1 MFSVLYTHQKTK
13 KAKTWQDGVLKI
25 SGTKAV
31 LCDEE
36 FKTLDSLF
44 VRKDQVV
51 SGDEL
56 ESDRYL
62 ITIEE
67 RLCNH
72 PSSDTPQAGSVNTEQ
87 KQEFKRSFNLN
98 QPSKRKR
105 QCFQP
110 PKVINQSR
118 PVLSQCFEPQ
128 AKKPKEE
135 HSFSQKSWKSFSLR
149 KRPASENDPFNI
161 HRSFIGRKEI
171 GKCTSLTQNKE
182 PFGLMVTDEK
192 LTNKQ
197 CDQQVPFNPACTS
210 STEGKRTRLPTTP
223 APPNSSYN
231 SVGQKTLNTR
241 DSTESKRSSAQIL
254 ALFSSKNTGQRVRI
268 PRNGRETDLSYA
280 TEYENSNL
288 EHPNSEEVFGEK
300 QLAKDE
306 HEFRSCVESS
316 LEQTRDCQPNL
327 IDGESAAEADDA
339 EREDS
344 FESLNL
350 SPDFELEARCTV
362 YNHNEDQQGS
372 CGWNVG
378 VNALQSVINR
388 SSHVETIEASSGNPP
403 KVGASSN
410 FAVTNFCTPQ
420 HYSQGYTDQ
429 ALVQQ
434 RISVL
439 PSNLT
444 DNRMLADSKYDTT
457 TSTDF
462 PTNSQKMSVDYS
474 KRNFQSGFCTPPDC
488 AFPAFSIT
496 VSQEESSN
504 LVRSPDAKVHDR
516 GFESASNL
524 RSWRTS
530 SFESKRGDE
539 VNHSLQLDISLSPAS
554 KSFSIDE
561 VKQGNTSMRAV
572 ATTQVKAG
580 DGHSWKG
587 SVVSDTVKREA
598 AVTSGQR
605 KLHQQSS
612 HASSDHTV
620 PWSDR
625 TGWLDTNQD
634 SPPCLL
640 TAERFATSDSLALS
654 STEGFLNRRQVAEQ
668 EVSQTHTGPV
678 QRVPQLLRNR
688 APLLTS
694 PSEDRDDIVSHE
706 RSASSSQLEAAL
718 SSDGRI
724 SEDENLYEKSKDT
737 DNSVVVDSDRHNGLR
752 RVGLG
757 RKLLK
762 NHVRSQ
768 VVQRSHGFRP
778 PTAPG
783 FTTESLSSRERDMAG
798 ELSFPSAEEC
808 NSAVAPT
815 RHVTVPV
822 TFDHVTQYRQVFK
835 AAVREHLNIVL
846 FELARVYHRSLRKVD
861 VSGFGIHD
869 QGNHQQS
876 DSPSCSHGQ
885 ARLRAVKKEG
895 PNKGR
900 LFYTCP
906 ETGQAQCKLFKWAD
920 EYQTNNNGSREV
932 ATKSANKMI
941 TLSSSESLVAYLRS
955 SNIAFYCDCRLTRK
969 YADADK
975 GRVFGP
981 NAKKLKGHRNGF
993 NERADHKKGL
1003 YLELSRKEHS
1013 SVYSKDDVWII
1024 SKSLSFNK
1032 ESTFI
1037 ASSVYYGPSSS
1048 RELEIVPI
1056 SGYSPSNWQ
1065 SGETVHALMAC
1076 NAGTELSCISNIEDH
1091 VKIQNMPVL
1100 PFILQRQGAVEQMN
1114 MRGMTR
1120 ASSSFVSPMLRNHAS
1135 NNLYLPSEVTEALA
1149 EEMIAR
1155 FSLNKDQATA
1165 LQSCAN
1171 MFCSSDCNSRLP
1183 VRLIHGVFGAGKSY
1197 LLAVIV
1203 LYLVELFIVSE
1214 SLNQKSTSSSASSQ
1228 AKILI
1233 SSTTNVAVDR
1243 ILLSLLEM
1251 GFEEFVRVG
1260 SIRKIAKPV
1269 LPYSVHS
1276 TGSDNQELKE
1286 LQALL
1291 KGDLT
1296 PTERTHVRKSIE
1308 RHKMG
1313 ENKKKLSLVRV
1324 VGVTCAATSFPH
1336 LDKLKFPVL
1345 LLDECSQMTEPASLL
1360 PLARFECQRLVL
1372 VGDPKQL
1379 SPTIQGSEP
1388 EHECG
1393 LEQTMF
1399 DRLMKMGYEAILLR
1413 TQYRCHPTI
1422 SAVSNRLFYGNKLL
1436 DGVTAEDRPPL
1447 VDLVPTLCFY
1457 NVAKGKEACGS
1468 DGSYYNE
1475 AEANFVV
1482 FLIECL
1488 LHYGVL
1494 PAQIGVIT
1502 LYKSQLHTIANNLT
1516 ASRAS
1521 SHSELKSIQI
1531 STVDAFQ
1538 GGEKDVIILSCV
1550 RTDHIGF
1557 IDCDRRTNVAL
1568 TRAKRH
1574 LLIIGNL
1581 KMLSCNALWGKVIEH
1596 CHEYPGGLCNSRE
1609 FVKKWQPS
1617 SSAMK
1622 EGPQTNGHS
1631 NSADD
1636 RHVTSCSL
1644 SPEKMTVQQESSDI
1658 SVDHALSHDL
1668 AMDPADCPL
1677 DQSSDSEL
1685 PTFDLVSSLGI

>member
-612 HASSDHTV
+612 H
-620 PWSDR
+620 
-625 TGWLDTNQD
+625 
-634 SPPCLL
+634 
-640 TAERFATSDSLALS
+640 ERFATSDSLALS